1 MNEEEMITIDDEEAA
16 LYIQNNL
23 FGNEGVYVATEDI
36 KKIVD
41 YYYNFLET
49 KGLYDSSDGEEE

>member
-1 MNEEEMITIDDEEAA
+1 MNEDQMITIDEEEAA
-16 LYIQNNL
+16 QYIQNNL
-23 FGNEGVYVATEDI
+23 FGNEGIYVAADDI

-41 YYYNFLET
+41 YYYDFLES